1 MSEDEIRGRNLI
13 VRGDFS
19 DGWDD
24 VWERVGEQ
32 GHVGRYEETGIGYY
46 VMMNQSSVIKQT
58 FDTARLSSA
67 QLTQAQYRLSFKYEN
82 SGDGTNSKVIIRTA
96 SGVVDPIDLSGK
108 PPEQPQ
114 AAWNNFEPYPFDVV
128 EDDRSIDIEP
138 HGSALG
144 GGAGLRLKGFDVQLH
159 LPPLVLKSVTL
170 DERSYE
176 P

>member
-24 VWERVGEQ
+24 VWKRVGEQ
-32 GHVGRYEETGIGYY
+32 GYVARFEETGIGYY

-58 FDTARLSSA
+58 FETACLSSA
-67 QLTQAQYRLSFKYEN
+67 QLTKAQYRLSFKYEN
-82 SGDGTNSKVIIRTA
+82 SGDGTNSKVIIRNPR
-96 SGVVDPIDLSGK
+96 GGEVPIDLSGK
-108 PPEQPQ
+108 IPEQPQ
-114 AAWNNFEPYPFDVV
+114 ADWNPFEPYELTVV
-128 EDDRSIDIEP
+128 AADQHIDIEP

-144 GGAGLRLKGFDVQLH
+144 GSNGLRLTDFDVQLH
-159 LPPLVLKSVTL
+159 LAPLVLKSVML